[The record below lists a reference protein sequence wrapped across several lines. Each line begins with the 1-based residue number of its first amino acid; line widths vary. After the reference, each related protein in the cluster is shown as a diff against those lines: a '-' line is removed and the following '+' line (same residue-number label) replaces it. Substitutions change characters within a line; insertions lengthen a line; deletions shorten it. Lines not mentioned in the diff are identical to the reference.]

1 MVELISVLLGK
12 YTYNAYLFASNFLQT
27 ELCAVLCS
35 WSRKRRK
42 GFALRLTVCTA
53 AGLLL
58 CVPVAMLNT
67 EAATAA
73 ELPIRVF
80 CYLLV
85 SGMAFAILAI
95 CYDEKPTEL
104 LFCWCSGVAYQQIST
119 RLYQLIQNICG
130 VNDKASLSF
139 FPGSFAWFDWLIYF
153 AYYIL
158 AYFLCWL
165 IFRKRDRLEL
175 DKKTAINVAT
185 MSAITVLL
193 VNGLVC
199 VARVYEGE
207 SLALNIILKIFCIL
221 FGFIILFICA
231 GLLSQSK
238 ARRDM
243 NVIKHMWRQEQLQF
257 EHAKASID
265 VINAKCHDLKH
276 MFARLENKLN
286 RAEIDELKEAVE
298 FYDRNIKTGNEIL
311 DVILCEKSMICARD
325 NIRLTCLADGKLLS
339 FLSPAQT
346 YSLFG
351 NMLDNAIEAVRLL
364 TDESKR
370 IISLTVRDAG
380 DAVEIE
386 SVNYC
391 ADERD
396 ITENIPQTSKTD
408 RNKHGYGIKNMK
420 YITEQYGG
428 TLYVKASA
436 GTFTLRIHMPKR
448 ATPPLR
454 INVPDRL
461 LLLPLH
467 DRTALP

>member
-1 MVELISVLLGK
+1 MLEFIFALLGK
-12 YTYNAYLFASNFLQT
+12 YTYEYFLFCANFLQT

-35 WSRKRRK
+35 WSRNRRRHYV
-42 GFALRLTVCTA
+42 LRVILCTV
-53 AGLLL
+53 AGMLL
-58 CVPVAMLNT
+58 CLPVAVLNT
-67 EAATAA
+67 ETPLNSD
-73 ELPIRVF
+73 LPVRVL

-85 SGMAFAILAI
+85 SGMAFGTLTI

-119 RLYQLIQNICG
+119 RFYQLIQNLCG
-130 VNDKASLSF
+130 VNDKLSLSF
-139 FPGSFAWFDWLIYF
+139 FAETLGWADWLIYF
-153 AYYIL
+153 AYYAA
-158 AYFLCWL
+158 AYCLCFW
-165 IFRKRDRLEL
+165 IFRKRGRLEL
-175 DKKTAINVAT
+175 DRETAINVAT
-185 MSAITVLL
+185 MSVITVLL

-207 SLALNIILKIFCIL
+207 SFALNIILKIFCIL
-221 FGFIILFICA
+221 FGVIILFVCA

-238 ARRDM
+238 TKRDM
-243 NVIKHMWRQEQLQF
+243 NVLKHMWRQEQLQF
-257 EHAKASID
+257 EHAKANIE

-325 NIRLTCLADGKLLS
+325 KIRLTCLADGKLLS

-364 TDESKR
+364 PDESKR
-370 IISLTVRDAG
+370 IISLTVRAVG

-391 ADERD
+391 ADTRD
-396 ITENIPQTSKTD
+396 AAGHLPQTNKAD
-408 RNKHGYGIKNMK
+408 HNKHGYGIKNMK
-420 YITEQYGG
+420 YITQQYGG
-428 TLYVKASA
+428 TLSLDEHG
-436 GTFTLRIHMPKR
+436 GTFTLHIRFPKKV
-448 ATPPLR
+448 PPPR
-454 INVPDRL
+454 GNEQADSSDRFR
-461 LLLPLH
+461 
-467 DRTALP
+467 D